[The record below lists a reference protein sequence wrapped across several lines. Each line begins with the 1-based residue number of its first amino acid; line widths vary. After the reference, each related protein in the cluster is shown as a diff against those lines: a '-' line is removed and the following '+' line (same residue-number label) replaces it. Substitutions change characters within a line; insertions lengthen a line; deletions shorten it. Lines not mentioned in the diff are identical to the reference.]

1 MSTADFTAKVYVMFH
16 FPDDFHNQ
24 ALLRDNPFRLVAFET
39 LSSDNLSTLPASTT
53 ASLLANLDIPVLVYR
68 WGTESLFEQMF

>member
-1 MSTADFTAKVYVMFH
+1 MSTADFTAKVYVLFH
-16 FPDDFHNQ
+16 FTDLFHNQ
-24 ALLRDNPFRLVAFET
+24 AFLKENLFRLVAFET

-68 WGTESLFEQMF
+68 

>member
-1 MSTADFTAKVYVMFH
+1 MSTTDFTAKVYVLFH
-16 FPDDFHNQ
+16 FPDHFHNQ
-24 ALLRDNPFRLVAFET
+24 AFLNKTLFRLVAFET

-68 WGTESLFEQMF
+68 